1 MSGDSLVNDKGW
13 VMKDDLNDAKIKE
26 IQKSYRTK
34 CKF

>member
-26 IQKSYRTK
+26 MQKK
-34 CKF
+34 L